1 MGVQMVWHDA
11 RVVRSLSLASGS
23 HMLPPSRRGIQVR
36 LGQITRAVV
45 FDGKSIEYR
54 SKRAFASVV
63 KGWKGGVSVKL
74 SFAPHDPGYFR

>member
-45 FDGKSIEYR
+45 FDGKSIE
-54 SKRAFASVV
+54 
-63 KGWKGGVSVKL
+63 VSL
-74 SFAPHDPGYFR
+74 